1 MKNKRLTI
9 RSKII
14 ASYLILLIFM
24 LSIASVCVLQL
35 KNVTKELTEIQ
46 SIINNAAVQ
55 TMTKQNMRKSITLV
69 EETVSNC
76 TSKAITISIVA
87 ILIAIILAIIIS
99 KSVVGPLK
107 KLNKFA
113 NAIKAGD
120 LTAKLN
126 GKYDKEISEVI
137 ESLNNAIEANR
148 NMVNDIH
155 KSSFSLFESNT
166 KVSSLVDTIDNKME
180 VVNSATRTIANEVE
194 QLTAVSE
201 EVNASTSEIK
211 DKVENLS
218 NVAEN
223 HAKEAENI
231 KEKAVKVRIQG
242 EQAVENAKNIYSEKI
257 NNVTKAIE

>member
-107 KLNKFA
+107 N
-113 NAIKAGD
+113 
-120 LTAKLN
+120 
-126 GKYDKEISEVI
+126 
-137 ESLNNAIEANR
+137 
-148 NMVNDIH
+148 
-155 KSSFSLFESNT
+155 
-166 KVSSLVDTIDNKME
+166 
-180 VVNSATRTIANEVE
+180 
-194 QLTAVSE
+194 
-201 EVNASTSEIK
+201 
-211 DKVENLS
+211 
-218 NVAEN
+218 
-223 HAKEAENI
+223 
-231 KEKAVKVRIQG
+231 
-242 EQAVENAKNIYSEKI
+242 
-257 NNVTKAIE
+257 